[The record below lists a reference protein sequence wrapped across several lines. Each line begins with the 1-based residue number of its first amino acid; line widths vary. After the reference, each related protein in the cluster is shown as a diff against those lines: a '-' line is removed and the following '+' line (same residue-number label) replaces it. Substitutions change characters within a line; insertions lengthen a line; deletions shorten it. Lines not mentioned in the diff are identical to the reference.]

1 VQNYDQVVRLNPRH
15 ASAYSNRG
23 IAYAAK
29 GNDDRAIQDYDEAI
43 RINPTH
49 VNALYNRGNA
59 YRRKGE
65 YGPAVQNYDRVIRL
79 NPKHANAFS
88 GRATVRFYQGRFAE
102 AAPDFAHALRFAPS
116 NLYLVLLHY
125 LSEARAGKQDR
136 SALTEATR
144 GLDLEKWPGPIVSM
158 YLGKLP
164 EHAVLNAVAGAD
176 RTGRRCQAYFYVGQ
190 QLLIRQERGEAAK
203 LFRETVA
210 TNASTLFEH
219 EAARVELYRLG
230 N

>member
-1 VQNYDQVVRLNPRH
+1 
-15 ASAYSNRG
+15 
-23 IAYAAK
+23 
-29 GNDDRAIQDYDEAI
+29 
-43 RINPTH
+43 
-49 VNALYNRGNA
+49 
-59 YRRKGE
+59 
-65 YGPAVQNYDRVIRL
+65 VQNYDRVIRL

-136 SALTEATR
+136 SALAEATR